1 MSSPAVAYSQEFLT
15 KEFGIEFNEQ
25 QVDAINKAVV
35 WYQGWRNRSHR
46 RQIFFIN
53 GFAGTGKT
61 TIAKAITTLCGV
73 FDRTAFIAPTGK
85 AASRLRQ
92 KGCPNAGTLHQFV
105 YNVRG
110 EDEDGKPIFVA
121 KGALDDKP
129 HLVCLDE
136 ASMVGQ
142 YDVEKL
148 KSHYLPVLALGDTG
162 QVDPVKAA
170 IYFTEQM
177 ADVTL
182 DQIERNAGNIVRASM
197 FVRQGKRLPARE
209 YDDVSV
215 RDGRI
220 GDEELRT
227 FLDDDSVILCSYNST
242 RKYYNTRARKLLGFS
257 GQLPGPG
264 EKVVCMANQH
274 GYGIMNGEQGIVVR
288 FEDVPESDV
297 DSDESDEMLLLVYRS
312 LTDGKERYAKFNP
325 LSFDTD
331 QEVVAEHIKK
341 AGGFDF
347 GWALTI
353 HKSQGSEWIRVLVIE
368 EILRGVSYA
377 KMMYTAITR
386 AIEYLSIRR
395 FETR

>member
-1 MSSPAVAYSQEFLT
+1 MSDLAYSQEYLE
-15 KEFGIEFNEQ
+15 KEFGVPFNDQ

-35 WYQGWRNRSHR
+35 WYRGWRNRQHR
-46 RQIFFIN
+46 RQVFFIN

-121 KGALDDKP
+121 KGSIDDMP
-129 HLVCLDE
+129 YLVTLDE
-136 ASMVGQ
+136 ASMVGG
-142 YDVEKL
+142 YDMEKL
-148 KSHYLPVLALGDTG
+148 KSHYLPILALGDTG
-162 QVDPVKAA
+162 QVDPVKAS
-170 IYFTEQM
+170 IYFTEDM

-197 FVRQGKRLPARE
+197 FVRQGKRLPPRE
-209 YDDVSV
+209 YHDVSV

-220 GDEELRT
+220 DDEELKT
-227 FLDDDSVILCSYNST
+227 FLNDDAVILCSYNST
-242 RKYYNTRARKLLGFS
+242 RKYYNNRARRLLGFS
-257 GQLPGPG
+257 GQLPMPG
-264 EKVVCMANQH
+264 EKIVCMGNQH

-288 FEDVPESDV
+288 YEDLPDSDI
-297 DSDESDEMLLLVYRS
+297 DSDEPDEMMLVIYRS
-312 LTDGKERYAKFNP
+312 LSDGKERPARFNP
-325 LSFDTD
+325 LAFDPD
-331 QEVVAEHIKK
+331 PEIQAEHVKRV
-341 AGGFDF
+341 GGWDY
-347 GWALTI
+347 GYALTI
-353 HKSQGSEWIRVLVIE
+353 HKSQGSEWKWVLVIE
-368 EILRGVSYA
+368 EVLRGVSYR

-395 FETR
+395 YG